1 LHFNGKDAAA
11 MEGKRIQFG
20 RAQGLLILAL
30 GFLLL
35 AFQILYSLHLFPS
48 GAMSSTGA
56 IPGEV
61 PAEHHA
67 MDFVPGFLGTLTIA
81 TGCYFLLQDKSKTRR
96 FDPPA
101 RTKSGFPM

>member
-1 LHFNGKDAAA
+1 

-61 PAEHHA
+61 PADHA

-81 TGCYFLLQDKSKTRR
+81 TGCYFLLQDKFKTRR
-96 FDPPA
+96 LDPPT